1 MNENKKFNL
10 KNRPNT
16 ITDAIPI
23 GDKELFKFMLERH
36 QEFAKWFKGFEA
48 RQRQNLADFEKA
60 IKNTSLVNDPCFIRC
75 WEALRN
81 YIKLEV
87 LGVEPKIKEEM
98 KR

>member
-1 MNENKKFNL
+1 MAAQQKSRNNHAQKFTL

-48 RQRQNLADFEKA
+48 RQRQNLADYEKA
-60 IKNTSLVNDPCFIRC
+60 LETKKNWDREFLVC
-75 WEALRN
+75 WYAISN
-81 YIKLEV
+81 YIKLEI
-87 LGVEPKIKEEM
+87 LG
-98 KR
+98 

>member
-1 MNENKKFNL
+1 MSENKQFNL
-10 KNRPNT
+10 NNRPNT

-36 QEFAKWFKGFEA
+36 KEFAEWFKNFEE
-48 RQRQNLADFEKA
+48 RQRENLAAYEKA
-60 IKNTSLVNDPCFIRC
+60 SQKQKHWEKEFTGC
-75 WEALRN
+75 WTAVSN

-87 LGVEPKIKEEM
+87 LGVEPKIKEET

>member
-1 MNENKKFNL
+1 MKYDL
-10 KNRPNT
+10 KNKPKP
-16 ITDAIPI
+16 IDGIPTV
-23 GDKELFKFMLERH
+23 DELKYTT
-36 QEFAKWFKGFEA
+36 WFDGFEA

-98 KR
+98 KSEG